1 MTRKTARVH
10 LGPDRLVS
18 LKIVDW
24 RAEQEAKE
32 EAESRS
38 EDFVMEGRNDT

>member
-1 MTRKTARVH
+1 MARKPVRVH

-38 EDFVMEGRNDT
+38 EDFAMEDRNV